1 MTITK
6 HDGVAILPKR
16 CDVCNR
22 LFWLEPYNTFYET
35 VGIEHYSIKQIKCK
49 ECVCKEKNA
58 QRNYNKLLETIE
70 EQIQR
75 DFAYAEHE
83 TGEKRVRREGIAN
96 GLQVAARM
104 IKGFYEEGTS
114 GTNTRG

>member
-35 VGIEHYSIKQIKCK
+35 VGIAHYSLKQIKCN
-49 ECVCKEKNA
+49 ECECKAEKG
-58 QRNYNKLLETIE
+58 YNELIEKIE

-83 TGEKRVRREGIAN
+83 TGEARVRREGIAN

-104 IKGFYEEGTS
+104 IKGFYEG
-114 GTNTRG
+114 GIAC